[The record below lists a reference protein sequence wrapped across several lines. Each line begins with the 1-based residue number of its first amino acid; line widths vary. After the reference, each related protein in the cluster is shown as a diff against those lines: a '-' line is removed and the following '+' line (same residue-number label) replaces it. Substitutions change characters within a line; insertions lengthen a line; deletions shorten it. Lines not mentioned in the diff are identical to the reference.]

1 MPKRIDISNRFDKY
15 VSQETFD
22 EAVKRLNEARASGEK
37 PPFIGCGFLVFVVL
51 FLSLALALC
60 D

>member
-1 MPKRIDISNRFDKY
+1 MQARINISNRFDKY
-15 VSQETFD
+15 VNQEIFD
-22 EAVKRLNEARASGEK
+22 EAMKSLAEDRASGKK
-37 PPFIGCGFLVFVVL
+37 PPFIGCGFLIFVVL

>member
-1 MPKRIDISNRFDKY
+1 MPEHANILSRFDKY

-22 EAVKRLNEARASGEK
+22 EAVKSLDEDRASGKK
-37 PPFIGCGFLVFVVL
+37 PPFFGCGLLVIVVV